1 MEKQLIVRLKSG
13 LELTFVP
20 NEVRLEKSFVDV
32 SALLKDNSFP
42 LLIHFTHEL
51 LVSNLYLSKVPDC
64 VLLHLKDNFEP
75 KSGSFCLNRNE
86 GDFTVQS
93 QSTFVLIIP
102 KPIPFVLSEIHTIF
116 PSQKKINYE

>member
-32 SALLKDNSFP
+32 HALLTDHYFP

-51 LVSNLYLSKVPDC
+51 LVSNLYLSKLPDC
-64 VLLHLKDNFEP
+64 VLLHLKDNFQP
-75 KSGSFCLNRNE
+75 KSASYCVNRTE
-86 GDFTVQS
+86 GDFTLQS
-93 QSTFVLIIP
+93 QCKFVLLIP
-102 KPIPFVLSEIHTIF
+102 FPIPFQLQEIQTIY
-116 PSQKKINYE
+116 SSLKN

>member
-32 SALLKDNSFP
+32 SALLNDNPFP

-51 LVSNLYLSKVPDC
+51 QVSNLFLSKVPDC

-75 KSGSFCLNRNE
+75 KSASFFVNRDE
-86 GDFTVQS
+86 GDFTLQS
-93 QSTFVLIIP
+93 QCKFVLIIP
-102 KPIPFVLSEIHTIF
+102 FPIPFQLQEIQTIY
-116 PSQKKINYE
+116 SKSKN